1 MIVAV
6 AIPAVIAAAKVADVP
21 AAQKTAITVHVPAAR
36 IESTKLQDKNEEI
49 NKFLL
54 FL

>member
-1 MIVAV
+1 MTVAV
-6 AIPAVIAAAKVADVP
+6 VIAALIATARVADVP
-21 AAQKTAITVHVPAAR
+21 AAQKTAITVHVLAAR

>member
-6 AIPAVIAAAKVADVP
+6 AIPAVIAAARVVDVP
-21 AAQKTAITVHVPAAR
+21 AAQKTAITVHVLAAR